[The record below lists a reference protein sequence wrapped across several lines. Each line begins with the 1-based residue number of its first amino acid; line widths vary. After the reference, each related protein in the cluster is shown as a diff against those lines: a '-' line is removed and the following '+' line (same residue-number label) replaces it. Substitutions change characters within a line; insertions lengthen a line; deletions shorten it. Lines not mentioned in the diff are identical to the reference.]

1 MERTTD
7 EVRREIRRYRHKG
20 ERPIYWGMFFIN
32 IVVLLCVVIF
42 SAIMYSIDDFS
53 EIVSDADTIEL
64 LELLGK
70 GFAFLLMAYIIL
82 YLFCILYQAYAKELS
97 YSVKVTPKNFP
108 EIYEKSVEYAGLLG
122 MKKVPEVYI
131 TQENGVLNAFSA
143 WVVGKR
149 YVQLNA
155 EIVDIAYME
164 NKDFEVVYFVMAH
177 EFGHHYFNHPT
188 ILHNLSIFFSNIIPL
203 LGPLYGRTQEYSADR
218 VAQVL
223 TGDLGIR
230 CMAMLTVG
238 RHLYPYVNVEDYLE
252 NIYKKP
258 NILER
263 LARWIVNL
271 LTDHPINPLRVRAII
286 DPEKKSG
293 RLI

>member
-1 MERTTD
+1 MERTTN
-7 EVRREIRRYRHKG
+7 EVRREIRKVRHKG
-20 ERPIYWGMFFIN
+20 ERPIYWVMFAVNLLIWLFIA
-32 IVVLLCVVIF
+32 VVTIT
-42 SAIMYSIDDFS
+42 MDGIDDYS
-53 EIVSDADTIEL
+53 GITENTDIADL
-64 LELLGK
+64 LQEMGK
-70 GFAFLLMAYIIL
+70 GFAFLLLAYLIV
-82 YLFCILYQAYAKELS
+82 LFLCLFYNIYAKELS
-97 YSVKVTPKNFP
+97 YSVKVTSKNFP
-108 EIYEKSVEYAGLLG
+108 EIYEKSVEYARLLG
-122 MKKVPEVYI
+122 LKKVPVVYI
-131 TQENGVLNAFSA
+131 TQEHGVLNAFSA
-143 WVVGKR
+143 WVLGRR

-164 NKDFEVVYFVMAH
+164 NKDFEVVYFTMAH
-177 EFGHHYFNHPT
+177 EFGHQYLNHT
-188 ILHNLSIFFSNIIPL
+188 TLLHNLSIFFPSITPL
-203 LGPLYGRTQEYSADR
+203 VGSLYSRSQEYSADR

-223 TGDLGIR
+223 TGDMGIR

-238 RHLYPYVNVEDYLE
+238 RHLYPYVDVEDYLE

-271 LTDHPINPLRVRAII
+271 MADHPIAPLRVRAIV